1 MTPEEPEKRVAGF
14 GSKTLFG
21 NVESRVDEPSGR
33 ARTITIWLGL
43 FVCAILVSQ
52 FGRPSRAREAE
63 FMRGAAKIEKL
74 GSPGSATSGDLA
86 AVKNRYAR
94 VADEKELTPAVYTSR
109 KYGVAWQYP
118 RNFVL
123 RRGTNAALDLNGSYT
138 AAAAFAG

>member
-1 MTPEEPEKRVAGF
+1 MTPEEPEKREAGF

-21 NVESRVDEPSGR
+21 NVESRADETSRR

-63 FMRGAAKIEKL
+63 FMRGAAKVEKL
-74 GSPGSATSGDLA
+74 GKSSNAAGGDLA
-86 AVKNRYAR
+86 AVKNSSAR
-94 VADEKELTPAVYTSR
+94 LAQEKELTPAVYTSK

-118 RNFVL
+118 RN
-123 RRGTNAALDLNGSYT
+123 
-138 AAAAFAG
+138 